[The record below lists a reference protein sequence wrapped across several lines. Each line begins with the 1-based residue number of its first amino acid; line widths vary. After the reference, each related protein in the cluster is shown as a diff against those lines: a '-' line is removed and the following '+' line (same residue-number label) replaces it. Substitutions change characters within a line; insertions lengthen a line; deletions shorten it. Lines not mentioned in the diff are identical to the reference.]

1 MMETEKTVLTTSEEP
16 EEIKT
21 PAKDSVKLEEKE
33 KIIVADTPENRT
45 LSI

>member
-1 MMETEKTVLTTSEEP
+1 METEKTVLTPTEEP
-16 EEIKT
+16 QEINT
-21 PAKDSVKLEEKE
+21 PLKEPVKLEEKE